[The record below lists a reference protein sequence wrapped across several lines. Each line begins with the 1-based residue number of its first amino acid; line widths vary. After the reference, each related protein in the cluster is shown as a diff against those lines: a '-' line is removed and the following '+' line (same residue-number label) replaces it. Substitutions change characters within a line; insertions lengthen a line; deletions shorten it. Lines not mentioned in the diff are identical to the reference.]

1 MVVGAL
7 MTRKRIGE
15 LLVERRAIT
24 QAQLDA
30 GLAAQKRTRTR
41 LGITLIQQGV
51 ITEVMLAQVLG
62 QSLGLATVDLSQV
75 QVDWSA
81 VHMLRSR
88 FCEQHELFPFAI
100 EGKGTANKRLMVAL
114 TDPLNQNAME
124 EIEFTTG
131 LKVAPYVST
140 HSQIRGAILRYY
152 HKVSDAEAQARAPVS
167 VATGSVRLE
176 PPEDEP
182 PMVLGEE
189 IVSAS
194 NPLPPGTPDPAL
206 EKLISERQ
214 SQAQSK
220 KKGGVGMSKDLDFLF
235 GGGAEDDDEVAK
247 LERKFWALMR
257 IMARKGL
264 ITREEFLKEVDGGE

>member
-1 MVVGAL
+1 

-15 LLVERRAIT
+15 LLVERGAIT
-24 QAQLDA
+24 PAQLQA
-30 GLAAQKRTRTR
+30 GLAAQKRTRAR

-51 ITEVMLAQVLG
+51 ITEVMLAQVLA
-62 QSLGLATVDLSQV
+62 QSLGLATVDLTQV

-114 TDPLNQNAME
+114 SDPLNQNALE

-140 HSQIRGAILRYY
+140 HSQIRAAILRYY
-152 HKVSDAEAQARAPVS
+152 HKVSDPEALARVPPGVARGPV
-167 VATGSVRLE
+167 RPE
-176 PPEDEP
+176 PAADDEP
-182 PMVLGEE
+182 PMVMGEE

-194 NPLPPGTPDPAL
+194 NPLPAGAPDPAL

-214 SQAQSK
+214 AQAK
-220 KKGGVGMSKDLDFLF
+220 KKGGASVSKDLDFLF
-235 GGGAEDDDEVAK
+235 GGGGEDDDVAR

-264 ITREEFLKEVDGGE
+264 ITREEFLQEVDGEA

>member
-1 MVVGAL
+1 

-24 QAQLDA
+24 QAQLEA
-30 GLAAQKRTRTR
+30 GLAAQKRTRQR

-62 QSLGLATVDLSQV
+62 QSLGLATVDLTQV
-75 QVDWSA
+75 SVDWSA
-81 VHMLRSR
+81 VHMLRAR

-100 EGKGTANKRLMVAL
+100 EGKGTPNKRLMVAL
-114 TDPLNQNAME
+114 SDPLNQNAME

-131 LKVAPYVST
+131 LKVAAYVST
-140 HSQIRGAILRYY
+140 HSQIRAAILRYY
-152 HKVSDAEAQARAPVS
+152 HKVSDAEAQARAPVG
-167 VATGSVRLE
+167 VASGSVRLE
-176 PPEDEP
+176 PAEDEP
-182 PMVLGEE
+182 PMVMGEE

-206 EKLISERQ
+206 EQLISERQ
-214 SQAQSK
+214 SQAQAK
-220 KKGGVGMSKDLDFLF
+220 KKGGAGMSKDLDFLF
-235 GGGAEDDDEVAK
+235 GSAADDEDEVAK

-264 ITREEFLKEVDGGE
+264 ISREEFLKEVDGAE

>member
-1 MVVGAL
+1 

-24 QAQLDA
+24 QVQLEA
-30 GLAAQKRTRTR
+30 GLEAQKRTRQR

-62 QSLGLATVDLSQV
+62 QSLGLSTVDLTQV

-81 VHMLRSR
+81 VHMLRAR
-88 FCEQHELFPFAI
+88 FCEAHELFPFAV
-100 EGKGTANKRLMVAL
+100 EGKGTPNKRVMLAL
-114 TDPLNQNAME
+114 SDPLNQNALE

-140 HSQIRGAILRYY
+140 HSQIRTAILRYY
-152 HKVSDAEAQARAPVS
+152 HKVSDAEAKARAPVT
-167 VATGSVRLE
+167 ATGSVRLE
-176 PPEDEP
+176 PAEDEP
-182 PMVLGEE
+182 PMVVGEE

-194 NPLPPGTPDPAL
+194 NPLPPGTPDPSL
-206 EKLISERQ
+206 EKLIKERQ
-214 SQAQSK
+214 SQAQAK
-220 KKGGVGMSKDLDFLF
+220 KKAGGGVAKDLDFLF
-235 GGGAEDDDEVAK
+235 GGGGTEDEGVEK

-264 ITREEFLKEVDGGE
+264 ITREEFLKEVDGEE